1 MIHGIDGIVGWTR
14 CILVRVKFGQL
25 GEFRLRRIN
34 RIVVYVQLG
43 ARLLA
48 QIGRE
53 HESIVCEGLNAVHVG
68 LHARVLAEIGR
79 EHESKGDVIAL
90 VQHLDGCNR
99 HDSGCKKVPRA
110 R

>member
-1 MIHGIDGIVGWTR
+1 
-14 CILVRVKFGQL
+14 
-25 GEFRLRRIN
+25 
-34 RIVVYVQLG
+34 
-43 ARLLA
+43 
-48 QIGRE
+48 
-53 HESIVCEGLNAVHVG
+53 VHVG